1 MNCLFVEEYMRRYM
15 HKELKSLQ
23 TESKW
28 IFRLN
33 TVQPYG
39 LNEDL
44 ICLVFYSFYSFSP
57 PSSDLLI
64 VS

>member
-1 MNCLFVEEYMRRYM
+1 MRRYTN
-15 HKELKSLQ
+15 KELKSLQ